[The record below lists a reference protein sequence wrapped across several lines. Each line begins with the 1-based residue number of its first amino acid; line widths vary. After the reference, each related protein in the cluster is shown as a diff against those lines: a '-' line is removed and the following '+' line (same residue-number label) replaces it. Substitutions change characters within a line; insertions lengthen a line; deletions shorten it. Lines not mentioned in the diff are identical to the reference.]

1 MVYAQR
7 SAKPSISLRNVHLE
21 PRYKDEATNRV
32 FLNFNLHIEGPTM
45 PEPTDID
52 GRLHQ
57 AVDEAKMYMTRLDG
71 ESYSPQTRAYLK
83 PLANREL
90 IDRLEELRQSGET
103 YVYPGGRRPVEAAFE
118 DARRF
123 LENLPELV
131 RKPTITLV
139 IDGEINFSWD
149 YGDLYIDLGFYGDGE
164 GGSYFAEDRYG
175 REYGIESFDPSTLPD
190 EILRLITS

>member
-1 MVYAQR
+1 MSSEVAQIHNEEYAVGGSFAETNTSQIGFSCGDLNRNPTPATRARQYSEIGLYMPASGLDKILTISSDR
-7 SAKPSISLRNVHLE
+7 SNQNRLLDDEIILDNSGEIGFVVADNPYDIEVSMNSADNMPGLSILAS
-21 PRYKDEATNRV
+21 Y
-32 FLNFNLHIEGPTM
+32 F
-45 PEPTDID
+45 
-52 GRLHQ
+52 
-57 AVDEAKMYMTRLDG
+57 

-131 RKPTITLV
+131 RKPT
-139 IDGEINFSWD
+139 
-149 YGDLYIDLGFYGDGE
+149 
-164 GGSYFAEDRYG
+164 GSQ
-175 REYGIESFDPSTLPD
+175 L
-190 EILRLITS
+190 